1 MTPPANDEANGV
13 DNTISTLNDSKE
25 YKHYDY
31 SMVDPRNYDD
41 ITKVVQSIIAQV
53 GEDKA
58 KSDIGLILG
67 SGMGNIAD
75 LLEDKIVVPYEK
87 ILGFPSTSVQGHAG
101 NLIFGTIHGKRV
113 VCQAGRFHP
122 YEHKMDLALCAM
134 PIRVMDQ
141 LGVRTLIVTN
151 AAGGVNKSFHYG
163 DLMLIKDQIFLPGLA
178 GFSPL
183 VGEHD
188 KRYGGPR
195 FVSMHE
201 ALDKDLRVL
210 TKDIAN
216 RMSMRLMEG
225 VYVMSGGPQY
235 ETPAEVR
242 LYHAVGADALGMS
255 TCHEVVVAKQCLMK
269 VVGFSLITNIANHD
283 VDNANNVNHLEVID
297 AANKQG
303 GKGVDLIS
311 ALVKELP
318 PPMPKQETAK
328 LWGY

>member
-1 MTPPANDEANGV
+1 MTPPANDETNGV
-13 DNTISTLNDSKE
+13 DNTISALNDSKE

-31 SMVDPRNYDD
+31 SMVNPRNYDD

-58 KSDIGLILG
+58 KSDI
-67 SGMGNIAD
+67 
-75 LLEDKIVVPYEK
+75 
-87 ILGFPSTSVQGHAG
+87 VQGHAG
-101 NLIFGTIHGKRV
+101 KLIFGTIHGKKV
-113 VCQAGRFHP
+113 ICQAGRFHP

-201 ALDKDLRVL
+201 CFDKDLRVL

-269 VVGFSLITNIANHD
+269 V
-283 VDNANNVNHLEVID
+283 NHLEVID

-318 PPMPKQETAK
+318 PPMSKQETAK